1 MRQPPD
7 NSSRGQLRMRV
18 ILKEKANFHYTFTDR
33 NKPLRPIRHK
43 ISIDS
48 LHTGVDEKGYAPY
61 FYGSILPRSV

>member
-1 MRQPPD
+1 
-7 NSSRGQLRMRV
+7 MRV